1 MKVDYV
7 DPVNRPIPGQVV
19 KQHLGRVDHYKL
31 QQEKISACK
40 PGQETVVPVNQ
51 GRVQDT
57 GYRIQDTGYRIQDT
71 GYRNSLREII

>member
-19 KQHLGRVDHYKL
+19 KQHFGWVDQHKL
-31 QQEKISACK
+31 QQEEISACK

-71 GYRNSLREII
+71 G